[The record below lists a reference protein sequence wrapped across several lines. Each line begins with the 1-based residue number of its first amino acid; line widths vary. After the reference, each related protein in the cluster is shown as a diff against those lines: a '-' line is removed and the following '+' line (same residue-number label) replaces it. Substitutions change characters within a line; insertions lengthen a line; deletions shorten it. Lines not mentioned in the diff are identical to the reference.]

1 MRKFERRIC
10 IFVIIFVSL
19 YIGAIIITIHKRV
32 NTETRIERIESPA
45 PGPGEGMLLMA
56 ELLPP
61 MLLLLVITV
70 CFIIVRRKRAMT
82 LARLQEE
89 EHQNPPD

>member
-10 IFVIIFVSL
+10 ALAIIFISL
-19 YIGAIIITIHKRV
+19 YIGAIIITIHSRIK
-32 NTETRIERIESPA
+32 TETRIERIESPA
-45 PGPGEGMLLMA
+45 MEPGENMLMLA

-70 CFIIVRRKRAMT
+70 CFILVRKKRAIT
-82 LARLQEE
+82 LARLEEE
-89 EHQNPPD
+89 EHQHLPE